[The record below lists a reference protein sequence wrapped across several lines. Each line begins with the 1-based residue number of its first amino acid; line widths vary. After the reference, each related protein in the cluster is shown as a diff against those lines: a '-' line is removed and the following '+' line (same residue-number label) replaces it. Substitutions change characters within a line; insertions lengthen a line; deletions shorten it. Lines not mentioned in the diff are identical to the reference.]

1 MYFNRAR
8 FQVLESP
15 VIPVEGDTVVDVHV
29 KQQHILQVR
38 VFPSG
43 SSLGFSEDRAV
54 VVSMIADMAEVSWTC
69 DPAAAYTREAP
80 KARRRRD
87 AFLDHRPRP
96 PNLSRS

>member
-1 MYFNRAR
+1 MYLNRAR
-8 FQVLESP
+8 FQVLETQ

-43 SSLGFSEDRAV
+43 SSLGFSEDRAA
-54 VVSMIADMAEVSWTC
+54 VVSMIANMAEVSWTC
-69 DPAAAYTREAP
+69 DPAACTREAP

-87 AFLDHRPRP
+87 AFLGHRPR
-96 PNLSRS
+96 LSRF